1 MQSLTKSN
9 KTYIVTGGAGFI
21 GSHLA
26 ESLVNDAHN
35 VVIIDDLS
43 SGYEDNISAG
53 LSNSLIKNQVQKV
66 ADQDINSVHGI
77 FHLAAQASV
86 PYSIDN
92 FFNSSENNILSS
104 LKVFSWAKEII
115 DQYYGILK

>member
-1 MQSLTKSN
+1 LTKSN